1 MSPFAQE
8 NTIENPVDL
17 ASGRSRIYQIFALAL
32 QYPNA
37 DWVDAIKQGEL
48 ADAIE
53 PLLRSVDSSLL
64 SEFDRT
70 ALTDAGEDDDALAVE
85 YTRVFDVGP
94 GGSPVSLFGG
104 HHLGNRTQTMEE
116 VLRFY
121 LHFGLERDP
130 ATHELPDHVISELEF
145 LHFLTF
151 QQAGLESQRRDP
163 LHYLRGQRDFI
174 DRQLGRWIPKLSPLL
189 REHEASPHYVELFRL
204 LDLFVQHE
212 RKTLASRLDAIEDR
226 GPG

>member
-1 MSPFAQE
+1 MSPFARE
-8 NTIENPVDL
+8 HTIEHPADL
-17 ASGRSRIYQIFALAL
+17 ASGRSKLYQVFALAL

-37 DWVDAIKQGEL
+37 DWVDAIRQGEL
-48 ADAIE
+48 ADAIATS
-53 PLLRSVDSSLL
+53 LRSVDATLI
-64 SEFDRT
+64 SEFDRA
-70 ALTDAGEDDDALAVE
+70 ALTDAGTDDDALAVE
-85 YTRVFDVGP
+85 YTRLFDVGP

-130 ATHELPDHVISELEF
+130 TAHELPDHVISELEF

-151 QQAGLESQRRDP
+151 QQARLEHQGEDSR
-163 LHYLRGQRDFI
+163 HYLRGQRDFI
-174 DRQLGRWIPKLSPLL
+174 ERQLGRWIPKITALL

-212 RKTLASRLDAIEDR
+212 RETLSTRLDAD
-226 GPG
+226 PS